1 MEANEIIK
9 VLNDNREGIIK
20 ALEDAN
26 REAYKDNRF
35 KYTVAVFLD
44 GSTETRWRFP
54 NDTAVYMNDSA
65 IIELGNFNYQ
75 CFSVMWDGY
84 NDSRDLFRDLIN
96 ECSEEELKAYQQ
108 FLEDYQQKKRE
119 EWEDDDDYAPD
130 DWDSCKWFEEN
141 SPAWE
146 RVRDKAIEWFIDIR
160 EYDYDA
166 VIDEEIEMLKGEII

>member
-9 VLNDNREGIIK
+9 VLNDNREGIIE
-20 ALEDAN
+20 ALKDAD

-35 KYTVAVFLD
+35 EWTVAVFPD
-44 GSTETRWRFP
+44 GSMETRWSFP

-65 IIELGNFNYQ
+65 IITLGNFNHQ

-96 ECSEEELKAYQQ
+96 ECSKEELKAYQQ

-119 EWEDDDDYAPD
+119 EYEDNDDYVPD
-130 DWDSCKWFEEN
+130 DWDSCVWFKEN

-146 RVRDKAIEWFIDIR
+146 RLEDKTIEWFIDNYP
-160 EYDYDA
+160 YDYDDI
-166 VIDEEIEMLKGEII
+166 IDREIEMLRSDE